1 MRRHCI
7 EFFSDQINGIYYVNE
22 NDKNDENNEVNKK
35 VKDKI
40 KQLKTKMN
48 HAKKQLRVFHHSL
61 SQPTLQ
67 LNDEISELN
76 SYLAEMV
83 VKMHELFDHT
93 AVNKEIYDKSISEI
107 MIEDNIRNL
116 FLFEL
121 KISAL
126 EIA

>member
-7 EFFSDQINGIYYVNE
+7 EFFSDQINGIYYVSG

-83 VKMHELFDHT
+83 VKMHELL
-93 AVNKEIYDKSISEI
+93 I
-107 MIEDNIRNL
+107 IRQSTKK
-116 FLFEL
+116 FIIKVFP
-121 KISAL
+121 KY
-126 EIA
+126 